1 MDKLPQSFK
10 TFEDL
15 EAYQIARQFRKTMY
29 GVAKRL
35 PKFEMFDLG
44 SQIRRAAISLSNN
57 IAEGHGRYH
66 FPDQLRFVLQ
76 ARGSLEELIDDLNIC
91 LDEEYLLVRKSTL
104 SNSKPGGRI
113 ILSMD
118 TPVISA
124 AERPPSQSAC
134 TRKTFLTKLKSPI
147 TRSLN
152 HDIPN
157 PFNVFNSF
165 NVLTF

>member
-91 LDEEYLLVRKSTL
+91 LDEEYLLAKEVDALKQQAWRTHHVINGYARYLRGRAASKSIGL
-104 SNSKPGGRI
+104 HEEDISYEVEVSNN
-113 ILSMD
+113 
-118 TPVISA
+118 A
-124 AERPPSQSAC
+124 
-134 TRKTFLTKLKSPI
+134 KSP
-147 TRSLN
+147 S
-152 HDIPN
+152 
-157 PFNVFNSF
+157 
-165 NVLTF
+165 